1 MLLGQLLGI
10 SATTACSHRRIGEA
24 KVPGPRGHRQHREQ
38 LRCLSANV
46 SSLHKHLEELAH
58 EDYDVMV
65 VQESRLTAQGQIQLA
80 RRAKVLGYTAI
91 CGKPAGQKRNNQGPE
106 HTGVAALVRRGLA
119 AVFHAATERG
129 LHFAVALQGHTWLH

>member
-65 VQESRLTAQGQIQLA
+65 VQESRLTAQGQI
-80 RRAKVLGYTAI
+80 
-91 CGKPAGQKRNNQGPE
+91 
-106 HTGVAALVRRGLA
+106 
-119 AVFHAATERG
+119 
-129 LHFAVALQGHTWLH
+129 